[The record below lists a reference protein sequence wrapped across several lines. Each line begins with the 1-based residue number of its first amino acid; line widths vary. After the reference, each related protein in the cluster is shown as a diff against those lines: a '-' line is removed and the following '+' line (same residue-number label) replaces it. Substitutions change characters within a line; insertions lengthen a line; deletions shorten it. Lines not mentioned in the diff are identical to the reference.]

1 MRWSALAASAFAFV
15 ASVSLAETYQMD
27 FGPPGQVEYAEKDFG
42 DATNVSPTKA
52 GETGDNYVLKGVEYK
67 LGSATLSAEKVGAFS
82 VDGETTSKTADSL
95 TKSFFF
101 ANADNPD
108 VGAVVE
114 LKLTGVKPT
123 DKVTFAFINSVQK
136 FAAVVTVK
144 GGEKSETK
152 EVNDD
157 AEFVTFTTLTGS
169 DTYTISLTHPADKPG
184 EANLAGARISIEPQD
199 PAPAGK

>member
-1 MRWSALAASAFAFV
+1 MRWSVLAASAVAFV

-27 FGPPGQVEYAEKDFG
+27 FGPPGQVEYAGKDYG
-42 DATNVSPTKA
+42 AATNVSPTKT

-67 LGSATLSAEKVGAFS
+67 LGSATLSAEKIGAFS
-82 VDGETTSKTADSL
+82 VDGESTPQTADSL

-123 DKVTFAFINSVQK
+123 DKVTFAFINSAQK

-144 GGEKSETK
+144 AGEKTETK
-152 EVNDD
+152 DVNDD
-157 AEFVTFTTLTGS
+157 TEFVTFSPLTGA
-169 DTYTISLTHPADKPG
+169 DTYTISFTHPADKPG
-184 EANLAGARISIEPQD
+184 EANIAGARITIEAQD